1 MLSKVIAIAQQ
12 KGGTG
17 KTTLAVHLALA
28 FIKYHNL
35 KVAII
40 DTDPQGSLGKW
51 FMIRTEKKIS
61 NDNLT
66 FKTASL
72 WGAQYESKTL
82 KNDND
87 IVIIDTPP
95 KIESDAR
102 PSIEAADL
110 VLIPMAASH
119 VDFWATGAIVE
130 IAKKA
135 NKKILIQI
143 NRSNQRSKLIT
154 KTNDFIK
161 SLNFK
166 TASLWGAQYESK
178 ILKKDHDVII
188 IDTPPKIES
197 DARPSIEAAD
207 LVLIPVTPSHVDFWA
222 TEAIVE
228 IAKKAN
234 KKILIQINR
243 ANQRSKLISKTNEYI
258 KSINVSSTNT
268 IIGNRQIYASS
279 MGEGK
284 TAVEKQKKSNA
295 VEEMK
300 KLSDQILEELK

>member
-1 MLSKVIAIAQQ
+1 MLSKVITISQQ

-17 KTTLAVHLALA
+17 KTTLAVHLALG

-51 FMIRTEKKIS
+51 FMIRTEKKVS
-61 NDNLT
+61 SENLT

-119 VDFWATGAIVE
+119 VDFWATGAIVD

-135 NKKILIQI
+135 NKKILVQI
-143 NRSNQRSKLIT
+143 NRSSQRSKLIEKT
-154 KTNDFIK
+154 KDFIK
-161 SLNFK
+161 SL
-166 TASLWGAQYESK
+166 
-178 ILKKDHDVII
+178 
-188 IDTPPKIES
+188 
-197 DARPSIEAAD
+197 D
-207 LVLIPVTPSHVDFWA
+207 L
-222 TEAIVE
+222 
-228 IAKKAN
+228 
-234 KKILIQINR
+234 
-243 ANQRSKLISKTNEYI
+243 
-258 KSINVSSTNT
+258 SSTKT
-268 IIGNRQIYASS
+268 IIGNRQIYTSS

-284 TAVEKQKKSNA
+284 TAVEKQKKGNA
-295 VEEMK
+295 VEEIK
-300 KLSDQILEELK
+300 NLSDQILSEIK

>member
-1 MLSKVIAIAQQ
+1 MLSKVITIAQQ

-51 FMIRTEKKIS
+51 FMIRTEKKVS

-66 FKTASL
+66 FKTESL

-82 KNDND
+82 KKDHD

-102 PSIEAADL
+102 PSIESADL
-110 VLIPMAASH
+110 VLIPVAASH
-119 VDFWATGAIVE
+119 VDFWATGAIVD

-143 NRSNQRSKLIT
+143 NRSS
-154 KTNDFIK
+154 
-161 SLNFK
+161 
-166 TASLWGAQYESK
+166 
-178 ILKKDHDVII
+178 
-188 IDTPPKIES
+188 
-197 DARPSIEAAD
+197 
-207 LVLIPVTPSHVDFWA
+207 
-222 TEAIVE
+222 
-228 IAKKAN
+228 
-234 KKILIQINR
+234 
-243 ANQRSKLISKTNEYI
+243 QRSKLISKTNEFI
-258 KSINVSSTNT
+258 KSLDLSATKT
-268 IIGNRQIYASS
+268 IIGNRQIFAAS

-284 TAVEKQKKSNA
+284 TAIEKQKKSNA
-295 VEEMK
+295 VEEIK
-300 KLSDQILEELK
+300 NLSEQILSELK

>member
-1 MLSKVIAIAQQ
+1 MLSKVITISQQ

-51 FMIRTEKKIS
+51 FMIRTEKKVS
-61 NDNLT
+61 SENLT

-82 KNDND
+82 KNDHD

-119 VDFWATGAIVE
+119 VDFWATGAIVD

-135 NKKILIQI
+135 NKKILVQI
-143 NRSNQRSKLIT
+143 NRSSQRSKLIEKT
-154 KTNDFIK
+154 KDFIK
-161 SLNFK
+161 SL
-166 TASLWGAQYESK
+166 
-178 ILKKDHDVII
+178 
-188 IDTPPKIES
+188 
-197 DARPSIEAAD
+197 D
-207 LVLIPVTPSHVDFWA
+207 L
-222 TEAIVE
+222 
-228 IAKKAN
+228 
-234 KKILIQINR
+234 
-243 ANQRSKLISKTNEYI
+243 
-258 KSINVSSTNT
+258 SSTKT
-268 IIGNRQIYASS
+268 IIGNRQIYTSS

-284 TAVEKQKKSNA
+284 TAVEKQKKGNA
-295 VEEMK
+295 VEEIK
-300 KLSDQILEELK
+300 NLSDQILSEIK

>member
-1 MLSKVIAIAQQ
+1 MLSKVITISQQ

-17 KTTLAVHLALA
+17 KTTLAVHLAMA

-51 FMIRTEKKIS
+51 FMIRTENKVS
-61 NDNLT
+61 NENLT

-82 KNDND
+82 KNDHD

-135 NKKILIQI
+135 NKKILAQI
-143 NRSNQRSKLIT
+143 NRSSQRSKLIDKT
-154 KTNDFIK
+154 KDFIK
-161 SLNFK
+161 SL
-166 TASLWGAQYESK
+166 
-178 ILKKDHDVII
+178 
-188 IDTPPKIES
+188 
-197 DARPSIEAAD
+197 D
-207 LVLIPVTPSHVDFWA
+207 LQS
-222 TEAIVE
+222 TE
-228 IAKKAN
+228 
-234 KKILIQINR
+234 
-243 ANQRSKLISKTNEYI
+243 
-258 KSINVSSTNT
+258 T
-268 IIGNRQIYASS
+268 IIGNRQIYTSS

-284 TAVEKQKKSNA
+284 TAVEKQRKGNA
-295 VEEMK
+295 IDEIK
-300 KLSDQILEELK
+300 KLSGQILNQLN

>member
-1 MLSKVIAIAQQ
+1 MLSKVITISQQ

-28 FIKYHNL
+28 FIKYHSL
-35 KVAII
+35 KIAII

-51 FMIRTEKKIS
+51 FMIREEKKIS

-72 WGAQYESKTL
+72 WGAQYESKSL
-82 KNDND
+82 KKDND

-102 PSIEAADL
+102 PSIESADL

-143 NRSNQRSKLIT
+143 NR
-154 KTNDFIK
+154 
-161 SLNFK
+161 
-166 TASLWGAQYESK
+166 
-178 ILKKDHDVII
+178 
-188 IDTPPKIES
+188 
-197 DARPSIEAAD
+197 
-207 LVLIPVTPSHVDFWA
+207 
-222 TEAIVE
+222 
-228 IAKKAN
+228 
-234 KKILIQINR
+234 
-243 ANQRSKLISKTNEYI
+243 ANQRSKLISKTNDFI
-258 KSINVSSTNT
+258 KSLNLSATKT
-268 IIGNRQIYASS
+268 IIGNRQIFASS

-295 VEEMK
+295 VEEIK
-300 KLSDQILEELK
+300 NLSEQILLEIK

>member
-1 MLSKVIAIAQQ
+1 MLSKVITISQQ
-12 KGGTG
+12 KGGSG

-35 KVAII
+35 KVAVI

-51 FMIRTEKKIS
+51 FMIRTEKKVS

-72 WGAQYESKTL
+72 WGAQYESKAL
-82 KNDND
+82 KKDHD

-102 PSIEAADL
+102 PSIESADL
-110 VLIPMAASH
+110 VLIPVAASH
-119 VDFWATGAIVE
+119 VDFWATGAIVD

-143 NRSNQRSKLIT
+143 NRSS
-154 KTNDFIK
+154 
-161 SLNFK
+161 
-166 TASLWGAQYESK
+166 
-178 ILKKDHDVII
+178 
-188 IDTPPKIES
+188 
-197 DARPSIEAAD
+197 
-207 LVLIPVTPSHVDFWA
+207 
-222 TEAIVE
+222 
-228 IAKKAN
+228 
-234 KKILIQINR
+234 
-243 ANQRSKLISKTNEYI
+243 QRSKLISKTNEFI
-258 KSINVSSTNT
+258 KSLNLSATKT
-268 IIGNRQIYASS
+268 IIGNRQIFASS

-295 VEEMK
+295 VEEIK
-300 KLSDQILEELK
+300 KLSEQILSEVK

>member
-1 MLSKVIAIAQQ
+1 MLSKVITISQQ

-51 FMIRTEKKIS
+51 FVIRSEKKVS

-82 KNDND
+82 KKDHD

-102 PSIEAADL
+102 PSIESADL
-110 VLIPMAASH
+110 VLIPVAASH

-143 NRSNQRSKLIT
+143 NRSNQRSKLISKT
-154 KTNDFIK
+154 KDFIK
-161 SLNFK
+161 SLNLS
-166 TASLWGAQYESK
+166 A
-178 ILKKDHDVII
+178 
-188 IDTPPKIES
+188 
-197 DARPSIEAAD
+197 
-207 LVLIPVTPSHVDFWA
+207 
-222 TEAIVE
+222 
-228 IAKKAN
+228 
-234 KKILIQINR
+234 
-243 ANQRSKLISKTNEYI
+243 
-258 KSINVSSTNT
+258 TNT

-295 VEEMK
+295 VEEIK
-300 KLSDQILEELK
+300 QLSEQVLSEVK

>member
-1 MLSKVIAIAQQ
+1 MLSKVITICQQ

-17 KTTLAVHLALA
+17 KTTLTVHLAMA

-35 KVAII
+35 KTAII

-51 FMIRTEKKIS
+51 FMIRTEKKVS
-61 NDNLT
+61 NENLT

-82 KNDND
+82 KNDHD

-135 NKKILIQI
+135 NKKILAQI
-143 NRSNQRSKLIT
+143 NRSSQRSKLIDKT
-154 KTNDFIK
+154 KDFIK
-161 SLNFK
+161 SLNLQ
-166 TASLWGAQYESK
+166 S
-178 ILKKDHDVII
+178 
-188 IDTPPKIES
+188 
-197 DARPSIEAAD
+197 
-207 LVLIPVTPSHVDFWA
+207 
-222 TEAIVE
+222 TE
-228 IAKKAN
+228 
-234 KKILIQINR
+234 
-243 ANQRSKLISKTNEYI
+243 
-258 KSINVSSTNT
+258 T
-268 IIGNRQIYASS
+268 IIGNRQIYTSS

-284 TAVEKQKKSNA
+284 TAVEKQRKGNA
-295 VEEMK
+295 VDEIK
-300 KLSDQILEELK
+300 KLSGQILNQLN

>member
-1 MLSKVIAIAQQ
+1 MLSKVITISQQ

-28 FIKYHNL
+28 FIEYHNL

-51 FMIRTEKKIS
+51 FMIRTEKKVS
-61 NDNLT
+61 NENLT

-82 KNDND
+82 KNDHD

-110 VLIPMAASH
+110 VIIPMAASH
-119 VDFWATGAIVE
+119 VDFWATGAIVD

-135 NKKILIQI
+135 NKKILVQI
-143 NRSNQRSKLIT
+143 NRSSQRSKLIKKT
-154 KTNDFIK
+154 KDFIK
-161 SLNFK
+161 SL
-166 TASLWGAQYESK
+166 
-178 ILKKDHDVII
+178 
-188 IDTPPKIES
+188 
-197 DARPSIEAAD
+197 D
-207 LVLIPVTPSHVDFWA
+207 L
-222 TEAIVE
+222 
-228 IAKKAN
+228 
-234 KKILIQINR
+234 
-243 ANQRSKLISKTNEYI
+243 
-258 KSINVSSTNT
+258 SSTKT
-268 IIGNRQIYASS
+268 IIGNRQIYTSS

-284 TAVEKQKKSNA
+284 TAVEKQKKRECS
-295 VEEMK
+295 
-300 KLSDQILEELK
+300 

>member
-1 MLSKVIAIAQQ
+1 MLSKVITIAQQ

-51 FMIRTEKKIS
+51 FMIREEKKLS

-72 WGAQYESKTL
+72 WGAQYESKAL
-82 KNDND
+82 KKDHD

-102 PSIEAADL
+102 PSIESADL
-110 VLIPMAASH
+110 VLIPVAASH
-119 VDFWATGAIVE
+119 VDFWATG
-130 IAKKA
+130 
-135 NKKILIQI
+135 
-143 NRSNQRSKLIT
+143 
-154 KTNDFIK
+154 
-161 SLNFK
+161 
-166 TASLWGAQYESK
+166 
-178 ILKKDHDVII
+178 
-188 IDTPPKIES
+188 
-197 DARPSIEAAD
+197 
-207 LVLIPVTPSHVDFWA
+207 
-222 TEAIVE
+222 AIVE

-243 ANQRSKLISKTNEYI
+243 ANQRSKLISKTNDFI
-258 KSINVSSTNT
+258 KSLNLSATKT
-268 IIGNRQIYASS
+268 IIGNRQIFASS

-295 VEEMK
+295 VEEVK
-300 KLSDQILEELK
+300 KLSEQILLEIKQ

>member
-1 MLSKVIAIAQQ
+1 MLSKVITISQQ
-12 KGGTG
+12 KGGSG

-35 KVAII
+35 KVAVI

-51 FMIRTEKKIS
+51 FMIRTEKKVS

-82 KNDND
+82 KKDHD

-102 PSIEAADL
+102 PSIESADL
-110 VLIPMAASH
+110 VLIPVAASH

-143 NRSNQRSKLIT
+143 NRSSQRSKLIT
-154 KTNDFIK
+154 KTNEFIK
-161 SLNFK
+161 SL
-166 TASLWGAQYESK
+166 
-178 ILKKDHDVII
+178 
-188 IDTPPKIES
+188 
-197 DARPSIEAAD
+197 D
-207 LVLIPVTPSHVDFWA
+207 LSA
-222 TEAIVE
+222 T
-228 IAKKAN
+228 K
-234 KKILIQINR
+234 
-243 ANQRSKLISKTNEYI
+243 
-258 KSINVSSTNT
+258 T
-268 IIGNRQIYASS
+268 IIGNRQIFASS

-284 TAVEKQKKSNA
+284 TAVEKQKKSSA
-295 VEEMK
+295 VEEIK
-300 KLSDQILEELK
+300 QLSEQILAEIK

>member
-1 MLSKVIAIAQQ
+1 MLSKVITISQQ

-35 KVAII
+35 KIAII

-51 FMIRTEKKIS
+51 FMIRTENKVS

-82 KNDND
+82 KKDHD

-110 VLIPMAASH
+110 VLIPVAASH

-143 NRSNQRSKLIT
+143 NRSNQRSKLIN

-161 SLNFK
+161 SL
-166 TASLWGAQYESK
+166 
-178 ILKKDHDVII
+178 
-188 IDTPPKIES
+188 
-197 DARPSIEAAD
+197 D
-207 LVLIPVTPSHVDFWA
+207 L
-222 TEAIVE
+222 
-228 IAKKAN
+228 
-234 KKILIQINR
+234 
-243 ANQRSKLISKTNEYI
+243 
-258 KSINVSSTNT
+258 SSTKT
-268 IIGNRQIYASS
+268 IIGNRQIYTSA

-284 TAVEKQKKSNA
+284 TAVEKQKKGNA
-295 VEEMK
+295 VDEIK
-300 KLSDQILEELK
+300 NLSEQILLEIK

>member
-1 MLSKVIAIAQQ
+1 MLSKVITIAQQ

-28 FIKYHNL
+28 FTNYHNF

-51 FMIRTEKKIS
+51 FMIREEKKLS

-72 WGAQYESKTL
+72 WGAQYESKAL
-82 KNDND
+82 KKDHD

-102 PSIEAADL
+102 PSIESADL

-143 NRSNQRSKLIT
+143 NR
-154 KTNDFIK
+154 
-161 SLNFK
+161 
-166 TASLWGAQYESK
+166 
-178 ILKKDHDVII
+178 
-188 IDTPPKIES
+188 
-197 DARPSIEAAD
+197 
-207 LVLIPVTPSHVDFWA
+207 
-222 TEAIVE
+222 
-228 IAKKAN
+228 
-234 KKILIQINR
+234 
-243 ANQRSKLISKTNEYI
+243 ANQRSKLISKTNDFI
-258 KSINVSSTNT
+258 KSLNLSATKT
-268 IIGNRQIYASS
+268 IIGNRQIFASS

-295 VEEMK
+295 VEEIK
-300 KLSDQILEELK
+300 NLSEQILLEIK

>member
-1 MLSKVIAIAQQ
+1 MLSKVITICQQ

-28 FIKYHNL
+28 FIKYHNF

-51 FMIRTEKKIS
+51 YIIRSEKKIL
-61 NDNLT
+61 N
-66 FKTASL
+66 
-72 WGAQYESKTL
+72 E
-82 KNDND
+82 
-87 IVIIDTPP
+87 
-95 KIESDAR
+95 
-102 PSIEAADL
+102 
-110 VLIPMAASH
+110 
-119 VDFWATGAIVE
+119 
-130 IAKKA
+130 
-135 NKKILIQI
+135 
-143 NRSNQRSKLIT
+143 
-154 KTNDFIK
+154 

-207 LVLIPVTPSHVDFWA
+207 LVLIPMTPSHVDFWA

-300 KLSDQILEELK
+300 KLSGQILEELK

>member
-1 MLSKVIAIAQQ
+1 MLSKVITISQQ
-12 KGGTG
+12 KGGSG

-35 KVAII
+35 KVAVI

-51 FMIRTEKKIS
+51 FMIRTEKKVS

-82 KNDND
+82 KKDHD

-102 PSIEAADL
+102 PSIESADL
-110 VLIPMAASH
+110 VLIPVAASH
-119 VDFWATGAIVE
+119 VDFWATGAIVD

-143 NRSNQRSKLIT
+143 NRSS
-154 KTNDFIK
+154 
-161 SLNFK
+161 
-166 TASLWGAQYESK
+166 
-178 ILKKDHDVII
+178 
-188 IDTPPKIES
+188 
-197 DARPSIEAAD
+197 
-207 LVLIPVTPSHVDFWA
+207 
-222 TEAIVE
+222 
-228 IAKKAN
+228 
-234 KKILIQINR
+234 
-243 ANQRSKLISKTNEYI
+243 QRSKLISKTNEFI
-258 KSINVSSTNT
+258 KSLDLSATKT
-268 IIGNRQIYASS
+268 IIGNRQIFASS

-284 TAVEKQKKSNA
+284 TAVEKQKK
-295 VEEMK
+295 K
-300 KLSDQILEELK
+300 

>member
-1 MLSKVIAIAQQ
+1 MLSKVITIAQQ

-28 FIKYHNL
+28 FTNYHNF

-51 FMIRTEKKIS
+51 FMIREEKKLS
-61 NDNLT
+61 NNNLT

-82 KNDND
+82 KKDHD

-102 PSIEAADL
+102 PSVESADL

-143 NRSNQRSKLIT
+143 NRATPRSKLIS

-161 SLNFK
+161 SLN
-166 TASLWGAQYESK
+166 L
-178 ILKKDHDVII
+178 
-188 IDTPPKIES
+188 
-197 DARPSIEAAD
+197 
-207 LVLIPVTPSHVDFWA
+207 
-222 TEAIVE
+222 
-228 IAKKAN
+228 
-234 KKILIQINR
+234 
-243 ANQRSKLISKTNEYI
+243 
-258 KSINVSSTNT
+258 SSTKT
-268 IIGNRQIYASS
+268 IIGHRQIYAASL
-279 MGEGK
+279 GEGK
-284 TAVEKQKKSNA
+284 TAVEKQKKGNA
-295 VEEMK
+295 VEEIRQ
-300 KLSDQILEELK
+300 LSEQILSEIK

>member
-1 MLSKVIAIAQQ
+1 MLSKVITISQQ

-28 FIKYHNL
+28 FVKYHNL

-51 FMIRTEKKIS
+51 FMIRTEKKNS
-61 NDNLT
+61 DNNLT

-82 KNDND
+82 KNDHD

-102 PSIEAADL
+102 PAIEAADL
-110 VLIPMAASH
+110 VLIPMSASH
-119 VDFWATGAIVE
+119 VDFWATGAIV
-130 IAKKA
+130 
-135 NKKILIQI
+135 
-143 NRSNQRSKLIT
+143 
-154 KTNDFIK
+154 D
-161 SLNFK
+161 
-166 TASLWGAQYESK
+166 
-178 ILKKDHDVII
+178 
-188 IDTPPKIES
+188 
-197 DARPSIEAAD
+197 
-207 LVLIPVTPSHVDFWA
+207 
-222 TEAIVE
+222 

-243 ANQRSKLISKTNEYI
+243 ANQRSKLISKTKDFI
-258 KSINVSSTNT
+258 KSLDILSTKT
-268 IIGNRQIYASS
+268 IIGHRQIYAAS

-284 TAVEKQKKSNA
+284 TAVEKQKKSVA
-295 VEEMK
+295 IEEIK
-300 KLSDQILEELK
+300 QLSEQILSEVK

>member
-1 MLSKVIAIAQQ
+1 MMLSKVITISQQ

-17 KTTLAVHLALA
+17 KTTLAVHLAMA

-51 FMIRTEKKIS
+51 FMIRSEKKVS
-61 NDNLT
+61 NENLT

-82 KNDND
+82 KNDHD

-110 VLIPMAASH
+110 VIIPMAASH

-135 NKKILIQI
+135 NKKILAQI
-143 NRSNQRSKLIT
+143 NRSSQRSKLMDKT
-154 KTNDFIK
+154 KDFIK
-161 SLNFK
+161 SLD
-166 TASLWGAQYESK
+166 
-178 ILKKDHDVII
+178 LKPTH
-188 IDTPPKIES
+188 
-197 DARPSIEAAD
+197 
-207 LVLIPVTPSHVDFWA
+207 
-222 TEAIVE
+222 
-228 IAKKAN
+228 
-234 KKILIQINR
+234 
-243 ANQRSKLISKTNEYI
+243 
-258 KSINVSSTNT
+258 T
-268 IIGNRQIYASS
+268 IIGNRQIYTSS

-284 TAVEKQKKSNA
+284 TAVEKQKKGNA
-295 VEEMK
+295 VDEIK
-300 KLSDQILEELK
+300 NLSDQILNELN

>member
-1 MLSKVIAIAQQ
+1 MLSKVITISQQ

-51 FMIRTEKKIS
+51 FMIRQEKKLS
-61 NDNLT
+61 DDNLT

-72 WGAQYESKTL
+72 WGAQYESKSL
-82 KNDND
+82 KKDND

-102 PSIEAADL
+102 PSIESADL

-143 NRSNQRSKLIT
+143 NR
-154 KTNDFIK
+154 
-161 SLNFK
+161 
-166 TASLWGAQYESK
+166 
-178 ILKKDHDVII
+178 
-188 IDTPPKIES
+188 
-197 DARPSIEAAD
+197 
-207 LVLIPVTPSHVDFWA
+207 
-222 TEAIVE
+222 
-228 IAKKAN
+228 
-234 KKILIQINR
+234 
-243 ANQRSKLISKTNEYI
+243 ANQRSKLISKTNDFI
-258 KSINVSSTNT
+258 KSLNLSATKT
-268 IIGNRQIYASS
+268 IIGNRQIFASS

-295 VEEMK
+295 VEEIK
-300 KLSDQILEELK
+300 NLSEQILLEIK

>member
-1 MLSKVIAIAQQ
+1 MLSKVITIAQQ

-35 KVAII
+35 KIAII

-51 FMIRTEKKIS
+51 FMIREEKKLS
-61 NDNLT
+61 NNNLT

-82 KNDND
+82 KKDHD

-102 PSIEAADL
+102 PSIESADL

-143 NRSNQRSKLIT
+143 NR
-154 KTNDFIK
+154 
-161 SLNFK
+161 
-166 TASLWGAQYESK
+166 
-178 ILKKDHDVII
+178 
-188 IDTPPKIES
+188 
-197 DARPSIEAAD
+197 
-207 LVLIPVTPSHVDFWA
+207 
-222 TEAIVE
+222 
-228 IAKKAN
+228 
-234 KKILIQINR
+234 
-243 ANQRSKLISKTNEYI
+243 ANQRSKLISKTNDFI
-258 KSINVSSTNT
+258 KSLNLSATKT
-268 IIGNRQIYASS
+268 IIGNRQIFASS

-295 VEEMK
+295 VEEIK
-300 KLSDQILEELK
+300 NLSEQILLEIK

>member
-1 MLSKVIAIAQQ
+1 MLSKVITISQQ

-17 KTTLAVHLALA
+17 KTTLAVHLAMA

-35 KVAII
+35 KVAVI

-51 FMIRTEKKIS
+51 FMIRTENKVS
-61 NDNLT
+61 NENLT

-82 KNDND
+82 KNDHD

-135 NKKILIQI
+135 NKKILAQI
-143 NRSNQRSKLIT
+143 NRSSQRSKLIDKT
-154 KTNDFIK
+154 KDFIK
-161 SLNFK
+161 SL
-166 TASLWGAQYESK
+166 
-178 ILKKDHDVII
+178 
-188 IDTPPKIES
+188 
-197 DARPSIEAAD
+197 D
-207 LVLIPVTPSHVDFWA
+207 LQS
-222 TEAIVE
+222 TE
-228 IAKKAN
+228 
-234 KKILIQINR
+234 
-243 ANQRSKLISKTNEYI
+243 
-258 KSINVSSTNT
+258 T
-268 IIGNRQIYASS
+268 IIGNRQIYTSS

-284 TAVEKQKKSNA
+284 TAVEKQRKGNA
-295 VEEMK
+295 VDEIK
-300 KLSDQILEELK
+300 KLSDQILNQLN

>member
-1 MLSKVIAIAQQ
+1 MLSKVITISQQ

-17 KTTLAVHLALA
+17 KTTLAVHLAIA
-28 FIKYHNL
+28 FIKYHGL

-51 FMIRTEKKIS
+51 FMIREERKVS
-61 NDNLT
+61 NENLT

-82 KNDND
+82 KNDHD
-87 IVIIDTPP
+87 VVIIDTPP

-119 VDFWATGAIVE
+119 LDFWATGAIVD

-135 NKKILIQI
+135 NKKILVQI
-143 NRSNQRSKLIT
+143 NRSSQRSKLIN

-161 SLNFK
+161 SL
-166 TASLWGAQYESK
+166 
-178 ILKKDHDVII
+178 
-188 IDTPPKIES
+188 
-197 DARPSIEAAD
+197 D
-207 LVLIPVTPSHVDFWA
+207 LC
-222 TEAIVE
+222 
-228 IAKKAN
+228 
-234 KKILIQINR
+234 
-243 ANQRSKLISKTNEYI
+243 
-258 KSINVSSTNT
+258 STKT
-268 IIGNRQIYASS
+268 IIGNRQIYTSS

-284 TAVEKQKKSNA
+284 TAVEKQKKGSA
-295 VEEMK
+295 VEEIK
-300 KLSDQILEELK
+300 NLSEQILLELE